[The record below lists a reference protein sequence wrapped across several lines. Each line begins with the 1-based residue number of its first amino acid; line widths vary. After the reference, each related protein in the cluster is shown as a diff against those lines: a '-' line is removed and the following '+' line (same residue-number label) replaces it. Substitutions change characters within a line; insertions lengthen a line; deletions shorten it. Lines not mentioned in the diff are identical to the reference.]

1 MVRPNILI
9 VGPHR
14 SGSTNLMNSL
24 SKILGSH
31 CIEEP
36 WNYYLHSKGKYDYP
50 FFLKDYGV
58 VKSLIEQKAAEWK
71 KPDIVDFYLHC
82 IELFDYVIILNRKD
96 RIALAESYA
105 RQMQFGEV
113 GSWHVKYI
121 IEDTSV
127 LNLEL
132 DKINTWCDNINE
144 LSKKSNIPVTWYEE
158 LYSGDKVKFTNEVS
172 KWNLD
177 INIDSFFNHF
187 NPKNRYRKFINKQTT
202 I

>member
-24 SKILGSH
+24 SKILGLYY
-31 CIEEP
+31 IEEP

-58 VKSLIEQKAAEWK
+58 VKSLIEQKAAEWM

-113 GSWHVKYI
+113 GSWHVNYK

-144 LSKKSNIPVTWYEE
+144 LSNKSNIPVTWYED
-158 LYSGDKVKFTNEVS
+158 LYSGDDHKIKGILI
-172 KWNLD
+172 KWGFD
-177 INIDSFFNHF
+177 IDFDLFKSSVD
-187 NPKNRYRKFINKQTT
+187 PKNKYRQI